1 MENKQKIGLTLCG
14 GGLQGFSHIGALKAL
29 EELGIKPD
37 LISGTSTGSVVTTLY
52 SIGYTPDEIIKICKE
67 NYNKIL
73 KLKKSV
79 FLRIG
84 MNYLRYKDTKT
95 EGILDG
101 AIVSDFINEYANKK
115 NVKYISDIKNKKIA
129 VTSVDTKT
137 MKECIFSS
145 HKIESDNDDID
156 YISDIKIGDAVRSSM
171 AFPGIFTPVNYKS
184 YNFIDGG
191 TVNNLPVGVLKK
203 MGADKVISISLD
215 LNKYIPSQ
223 NLEGVIV
230 RALDIFS
237 LPSVKRGQEL
247 ADVNIEVYNPDTS
260 LISIN
265 DMQKTIQ
272 NGYDAVMN
280 HKEEILSK
288 LGRSS

>member
-29 EELGIKPD
+29 EELGIKPN

-52 SIGYTPDEIIKICKE
+52 SIGYTPDEIIKICEE

-73 KLKKSV
+73 KIKKRV

-247 ADVNIEVYNPDTS
+247 ADINIEVYNPDTS
-260 LISIN
+260 LLSIS
-265 DMQKTIQ
+265 DMKKTIE
-272 NGYDAVMN
+272 NGYNAVMGRRDG
-280 HKEEILSK
+280 ILNCLK
-288 LGRSS
+288 